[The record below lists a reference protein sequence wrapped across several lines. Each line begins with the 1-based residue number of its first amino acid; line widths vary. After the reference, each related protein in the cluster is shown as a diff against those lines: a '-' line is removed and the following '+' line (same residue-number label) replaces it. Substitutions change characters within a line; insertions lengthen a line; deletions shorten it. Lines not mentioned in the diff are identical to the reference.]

1 MKRKRDTDIMI
12 TPKEAATFANYATQ
26 RDLSYCYELYH
37 EYLKKEPFK
46 ANDLFYTMCVFAC
59 MYNAGRIQGILE
71 ERKSRKNKKS
81 PCNLAG
87 CARGKS
93 NKLLSNYNM
102 EV

>member
-46 ANDLFYTMCVFAC
+46 ANDLFYTMCVLLVCIMLVESKAF
-59 MYNAGRIQGILE
+59 GRKEKVGRTRKAPAIL
-71 ERKSRKNKKS
+71 
-81 PCNLAG
+81 PD
-87 CARGKS
+87 ARGAKVI
-93 NKLLSNYNM
+93 NF
-102 EV
+102 